1 MTVRSSRAL
10 LLPLLVASLALAAS
24 ASGVSACAAQ
34 GQGTN
39 ETFADAADESA
50 PEASVG
56 ATGSSSGSSG
66 TSSGTTGSSSGTTG
80 SSSGASGSS
89 GGAPT
94 GSSSGSQAGGSDASV
109 AADVQTGG
117 ACDANTMT
125 DPFNCGQCGMVCPQP
140 SGSQFSATPVCVA
153 GVCTFTCAGDAGADG
168 GNLMVC
174 PAGNGASGCFDPRTS
189 VTSCGACGNECTS
202 GQRCLDGTCCAVGG
216 AICGGT
222 CADLLNDPANCGACG
237 MSCGQGGACAAGK
250 CVGYVTTTPAET
262 FIDACK
268 LTGHKAVLPN
278 QFDWQMSNVFSLPFT
293 FNLFG
298 QPQTQFWIGT
308 QGTLA
313 FGPQDPNNPPDAFP
327 ACPSS
332 SSSPDPTTGYP
343 AIMPFAD
350 SNLGTGPDGVCFGQ
364 TTGTPAQFV
373 VTWSRLNESTE
384 SDSILTFSVVLT
396 QGTNAI
402 DLQYKTAESAADG
415 GLDPTVAGAN
425 ASVGMQLSANV
436 ASVYSCNVSFIPQVP
451 YAVHFDPL
459 P

>member
-1 MTVRSSRAL
+1 MTASSSPSLLRAL
-10 LLPLLVASLALAAS
+10 LVATLALAAS

-39 ETFADAADESA
+39 ESFGDASDESA
-50 PEASVG
+50 AEASVG
-56 ATGSSSGSSG
+56 STGSGSGSSGSSSGSSG
-66 TSSGTTGSSSGTTG
+66 SGGGTPSG
-80 SSSGASGSS
+80 SSSGAT
-89 GGAPT
+89 GGGT
-94 GSSSGSQAGGSDASV
+94 DASV
-109 AADVQTGG
+109 AADVQADTS
-117 ACDANTMT
+117 CSANLMD
-125 DPFNCGQCGMVCPQP
+125 DPDNCGQCGQVCPQP
-140 SGSQFSATPVCVA
+140 SGSQFPATRVCKA
-153 GVCTFTCAGDAGADG
+153 GVCTFQCATDAGVDG
-168 GNLMVC
+168 GAELVC
-174 PAGNGASGCFDPRTS
+174 PAGNGASGCFDPLTS
-189 VTSCGACGNECTS
+189 VTSCGSCGNECTS
-202 GQRCLDGTCCAVGG
+202 GQQCIHGTCCAAGG
-216 AICGGT
+216 AICGGA
-222 CADLLNDPANCGACG
+222 CADLMNDPANCGACG
-237 MSCGQGGACAAGK
+237 MSCGQGGACAGGK
-250 CVGYVTTTPAET
+250 CVGYVASTPAET
-262 FIDACK
+262 FVDACK

-278 QFDWQMSNVFSLPFT
+278 QFSWTMSNVFSLPFT
-293 FNLFG
+293 FDLFG

-313 FGPQDPNNPPDAFP
+313 FGTPDPNNTPDAFP

-332 SSSPDPTTGYP
+332 GNSPDPTTGYP
-343 AIMPFAD
+343 AIMPFGD
-350 SNLGTGPDGVCFGQ
+350 TNLGTGPDGVCFGQ

-451 YAVHFDPL
+451 YAVHFDPM